1 MENAKLKGKIKEK
14 YGTQARFAEALGKD
28 QSTISQKLAG
38 KTDWTAPEIKESC
51 ILLGIPFEE
60 VKNYYF

>member
-1 MENAKLKGKIKEK
+1 MENAKLKGKIKEIF
-14 YGTQARFAEALGKD
+14 GTQARFAEALGKD

-51 ILLGIPFEE
+51 ILLGIPFED
-60 VKNYYF
+60 VKDYYF